1 MNWSNTLFLTLALL
15 SGVWVMARIERNRWY
30 LGLFFYVLPLLLLTT
45 FWAAITA
52 SWAEAGVALA
62 ATAVLGGGGWLAV
75 GRRLRRA
82 DSSGIKV
89 WGQDAAPKPR
99 AALQAELDQLRQE
112 KAQLEAELRKLK
124 QNPDDGRKTDD
135 GRPG

>member
-124 QNPDDGRKTDD
+124 QNPDNGRKTDD

>member
-15 SGVWVMARIERNRWY
+15 SGVWVMARIERNRWFM
-30 LGLFFYVLPLLLLTT
+30 GLFFYVLPLLLLMV
-45 FWAAITA
+45 FWAAVTG
-52 SWAEAGVALA
+52 SWAETGVALA
-62 ATAVLGGGGWLAV
+62 AAAVLGGGWWLVA

-89 WGQDAAPKPR
+89 WGQDAAPKPK
-99 AALQAELDQLRQE
+99 AALQAELDQLKQE

-124 QNPDDGRKTDD
+124 QNQDDGRKTDG